1 MVKNGRMVSLAHQLH
16 LLVRRMDQY
25 ADGLLAEHGLT
36 YRRFLTLLIVDE
48 HPGATQ
54 RAVAE
59 RTGASEPA
67 ASRLLRSLA
76 DDGLVAM
83 GRTPGGGN
91 RRALQLLAD
100 VGLVSSSEDGD
111 RKVYTLT
118 EAGRARLAAASAAVG
133 GSFDD
138 LVTSLGIDG
147 AALSRDVTR
156 LSDALRE
163 G

>member
-76 DDGLVAM
+76 EDGLVAM

-91 RRALQLLAD
+91 RRALQ
-100 VGLVSSSEDGD
+100 
-111 RKVYTLT
+111 LT

>member
-1 MVKNGRMVSLAHQLH
+1 MVKTGRMVSLTHQLH
-16 LLVRRMDQY
+16 LLVRRMDHY

-76 DDGLVAM
+76 EDGLVAM

-91 RRALQLLAD
+91 RRALQLT
-100 VGLVSSSEDGD
+100 G
-111 RKVYTLT
+111 
-118 EAGRARLAAASAAVG
+118 AGRERLAAASAAVG

-138 LVTSLGIDG
+138 LVSALGIDG